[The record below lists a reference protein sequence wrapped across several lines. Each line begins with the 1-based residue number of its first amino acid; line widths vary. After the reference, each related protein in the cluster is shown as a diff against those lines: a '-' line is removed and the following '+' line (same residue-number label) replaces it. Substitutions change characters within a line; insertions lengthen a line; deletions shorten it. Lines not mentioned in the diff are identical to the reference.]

1 MSLPS
6 QVNTDKSG
14 KLRAAAMKEP
24 VQHSGD
30 VYYGMGPPALE
41 PSHSDS
47 ASSSAVYNPE
57 KGPQSLPHYQQAA
70 PVKWM
75 HQESVQAPGW
85 SQEAPA
91 SAWGQ
96 NFGPYGGVNASGQMA
111 FHKGVHEGVAL
122 PMGGESQLPGGP
134 VEVYRDAPQAQAQG
148 RGLEWEQ
155 HTAAAMHQ
163 AQLQVYQHAHKGVE
177 LQGQPHAPPPHT
189 LQGPMLQPFQTTF
202 RPSKQQFSSGYYS
215 VFPGNKGIPNLAYAE
230 QPKSQQQQLIHQMQ
244 QQQQMHQ
251 HQRHQHQH
259 QHQQQQQQ
267 QQQQLQQQHHL
278 QLQQQQHLHQQRH
291 QIQQQ
296 QIQQQQLQ
304 QMQQQYHQQQLQER
318 RQQIQQMQQQQQQ
331 NVTQKETTQPQVQ
344 PKQQQTQNVVPCQP
358 PEPSPP
364 DTEPKKEVQSLGP
377 GAQTCDSSPV
387 SDSFPE
393 KVATNPAEPSDTKL
407 AAPRRSRR
415 LSREGQSPLGP
426 PSTNIWSQAS
436 KDPAL
441 PHNGV
446 AGTQVVKGG
455 EATTEGVIRRRRRA
469 SKEINLETLAQKAS
483 EMESMPPRKQE
494 EGSSGRQASMM
505 PLVMP
510 VSVPVHRSPTDPQ
523 GALNQGRVGG
533 TERPAGQT
541 LSKPS
546 VIVARRRSLRKSIS
560 ESFGQEGEN
569 DPGTDEEGKSKL
581 KRRPRPEPLIIPPP
595 KPATF
600 IPPSL
605 YSSISSYQSNLRS
618 PVRMPDNPLTMP
630 PYTPPPILSPVRGGS
645 GLYFSTFL
653 TNIASNQILPP
664 PPHTPKSAT
673 RSLLRSTSS
682 DITPPVLSCSLIT
695 DATTASLEPRINIGQ
710 RYQAEIPD
718 LRDPASSQFDQHKAD
733 VVWLTIDDSKLNH
746 GDQEC
751 MEDFMNMACCSVLR
765 GGGTNQELV
774 LHCFHES
781 GGDFIET
788 LERLMLQD
796 PVFPKDHLL
805 TGYHYSGSD
814 CWTAEEKRYFN
825 KGISAYR
832 KDFFMV
838 QKLVQSKTVAQ
849 CVEFYYTY
857 KKQVKIGRNGILTF
871 GPLDSPDEKHT
882 DAVVDVKCDTIQTSQ
897 QSNVTQGETDG
908 DDKKDV
914 SYGSS
919 QQALQT
925 HDYAGTVLV
934 IKEPHPVKQEAPHAA
949 TPHRP
954 RAEPAAKKPRAPPKP
969 PVDPDATFP
978 CKKCGRVFY
987 KVKSRSAHMKSH
999 AEQEKKAAAL
1009 RHREEEEQAAAEA
1022 RARKAAAAVAAAAAA
1037 VMVAANQG
1045 GNGNGVTEPGE
1056 VSSQEDSSEEEDDK
1070 EDDKDEDWR

>member
-91 SAWGQ
+91 PAWGQ
-96 NFGPYGGVNASGQMA
+96 NFGPYMGGVNARGQMA

-177 LQGQPHAPPPHT
+177 LQ
-189 LQGPMLQPFQTTF
+189 
-202 RPSKQQFSSGYYS
+202 
-215 VFPGNKGIPNLAYAE
+215 
-230 QPKSQQQQLIHQMQ
+230 
-244 QQQQMHQ
+244 
-251 HQRHQHQH
+251 
-259 QHQQQQQQ
+259 
-267 QQQQLQQQHHL
+267 
-278 QLQQQQHLHQQRH
+278 
-291 QIQQQ
+291 
-296 QIQQQQLQ
+296 
-304 QMQQQYHQQQLQER
+304 
-318 RQQIQQMQQQQQQ
+318 
-331 NVTQKETTQPQVQ
+331 
-344 PKQQQTQNVVPCQP
+344 
-358 PEPSPP
+358 
-364 DTEPKKEVQSLGP
+364 
-377 GAQTCDSSPV
+377 
-387 SDSFPE
+387 
-393 KVATNPAEPSDTKL
+393 
-407 AAPRRSRR
+407 
-415 LSREGQSPLGP
+415 
-426 PSTNIWSQAS
+426 
-436 KDPAL
+436 DPAL

-455 EATTEGVIRRRRRA
+455 EVTTEGVIRRRRRA

-533 TERPAGQT
+533 SERPAGQT

-630 PYTPPPILSPVRGGS
+630 PYTPPPIL
-645 GLYFSTFL
+645 
-653 TNIASNQILPP
+653 
-664 PPHTPKSAT
+664 
-673 RSLLRSTSS
+673 LLRSTSS

-733 VVWLTIDDSKLNH
+733 VVWLTIDDAKLIH

-781 GGDFIET
+781 GGDFLET

-796 PVFPKDHLL
+796 PVFPKDHVLA
-805 TGYHYSGSD
+805 GYHYSGSD

-882 DAVVDVKCDTIQTSQ
+882 DAVVDVKCDTIPTSQ

-934 IKEPHPVKQEAPHAA
+934 IKEPHPVKQEAPHA
-949 TPHRP
+949 TTTHRP

-1022 RARKAAAAVAAAAAA
+1022 RASKAASMAAAAAAAA

>member
-1 MSLPS
+1 
-6 QVNTDKSG
+6 
-14 KLRAAAMKEP
+14 MKEP

-70 PVKWM
+70 SVKWM

-91 SAWGQ
+91 PGWGQ
-96 NFGPYGGVNASGQMA
+96 NFGPYMGGVNARGQMA

-134 VEVYRDAPQAQAQG
+134 VEVYRDAPQAQVQG

-155 HTAAAMHQ
+155 HTAVAMHQ
-163 AQLQVYQHAHKGVE
+163 AQLQVYQQAHKGVE
-177 LQGQPHAPPPHT
+177 LQSQPHAPPPHT

-215 VFPGNKGIPNLAYAE
+215 VFPGNKGIPNLASP
-230 QPKSQQQQLIHQMQ
+230 QILLSL
-244 QQQQMHQ
+244 
-251 HQRHQHQH
+251 
-259 QHQQQQQQ
+259 
-267 QQQQLQQQHHL
+267 
-278 QLQQQQHLHQQRH
+278 
-291 QIQQQ
+291 QIQS
-296 QIQQQQLQ
+296 
-304 QMQQQYHQQQLQER
+304 R
-318 RQQIQQMQQQQQQ
+318 RHLG
-331 NVTQKETTQPQVQ
+331 
-344 PKQQQTQNVVPCQP
+344 VP
-358 PEPSPP
+358 
-364 DTEPKKEVQSLGP
+364 
-377 GAQTCDSSPV
+377 AA
-387 SDSFPE
+387 FPE
-393 KVATNPAEPSDTKL
+393 KDSLHWD
-407 AAPRRSRR
+407 
-415 LSREGQSPLGP
+415 P
-426 PSTNIWSQAS
+426 PSTNIWSQVS

-455 EATTEGVIRRRRRA
+455 EVTTEGVIRRRRRA

-533 TERPAGQT
+533 SERPAGQT
-541 LSKPS
+541 VSKPS

-653 TNIASNQILPP
+653 TNIASNQILPL
-664 PPHTPKSAT
+664 PPHTPKSVT

-682 DITPPVLSCSLIT
+682 DITPPVLSCTLIT

-733 VVWLTIDDSKLNH
+733 VVWLTIDDSKLKH

-805 TGYHYSGSD
+805 AGYHYSGSD

-925 HDYAGTVLV
+925 HDYAETVLV
-934 IKEPHPVKQEAPHAA
+934 IQEPHPVKQEAPHAP

-1022 RARKAAAAVAAAAAA
+1022 RARKAASMAAAAA
-1037 VMVAANQG
+1037 VMEAANQG

-1056 VSSQEDSSEEEDDK
+1056 VSSQEDSSEEENDK
-1070 EDDKDEDWR
+1070 RMTKMKTGDEDKQDKRETNEKMDLHSQKCISGNAGLRADESMMKILRGPFLSFPSFIEA

>member
-14 KLRAAAMKEP
+14 KLRAVAMKEP

-85 SQEAPA
+85 SQEVPAP
-91 SAWGQ
+91 AWGQ
-96 NFGPYGGVNASGQMA
+96 NFGPYMGGVNARGQMA

-177 LQGQPHAPPPHT
+177 LQ
-189 LQGPMLQPFQTTF
+189 
-202 RPSKQQFSSGYYS
+202 
-215 VFPGNKGIPNLAYAE
+215 
-230 QPKSQQQQLIHQMQ
+230 
-244 QQQQMHQ
+244 
-251 HQRHQHQH
+251 
-259 QHQQQQQQ
+259 
-267 QQQQLQQQHHL
+267 
-278 QLQQQQHLHQQRH
+278 
-291 QIQQQ
+291 
-296 QIQQQQLQ
+296 
-304 QMQQQYHQQQLQER
+304 
-318 RQQIQQMQQQQQQ
+318 
-331 NVTQKETTQPQVQ
+331 
-344 PKQQQTQNVVPCQP
+344 
-358 PEPSPP
+358 
-364 DTEPKKEVQSLGP
+364 
-377 GAQTCDSSPV
+377 
-387 SDSFPE
+387 
-393 KVATNPAEPSDTKL
+393 
-407 AAPRRSRR
+407 
-415 LSREGQSPLGP
+415 
-426 PSTNIWSQAS
+426 
-436 KDPAL
+436 DPAL

-455 EATTEGVIRRRRRA
+455 EVTTEGVIRRRRRA

-533 TERPAGQT
+533 SERPAGQT

-653 TNIASNQILPP
+653 TNIASNQNAAAAAA
-664 PPHTPKSAT
+664 AT
-673 RSLLRSTSS
+673 YAQICDAHS

-733 VVWLTIDDSKLNH
+733 VVWLTIDDSKLIH

-781 GGDFIET
+781 GGDFLET

-805 TGYHYSGSD
+805 AGYHYSGSD

-882 DAVVDVKCDTIQTSQ
+882 DAVVDVKTSQ

-934 IKEPHPVKQEAPHAA
+934 IKEPHPVKQEAPNA
-949 TPHRP
+949 TTTHRP

-1022 RARKAAAAVAAAAAA
+1022 RASKAASMAAAAAA

>member
-1 MSLPS
+1 
-6 QVNTDKSG
+6 
-14 KLRAAAMKEP
+14 MKEP

-70 PVKWM
+70 SVKWM

-91 SAWGQ
+91 PGWGQ
-96 NFGPYGGVNASGQMA
+96 NFGPYMGGVNARGQMA

-155 HTAAAMHQ
+155 HTAVAMHQ
-163 AQLQVYQHAHKGVE
+163 AQLQVYQQAHKGVE
-177 LQGQPHAPPPHT
+177 LQSQPHAPPPHT

-202 RPSKQQFSSGYYS
+202 RPSKQQFSS
-215 VFPGNKGIPNLAYAE
+215 V
-230 QPKSQQQQLIHQMQ
+230 
-244 QQQQMHQ
+244 
-251 HQRHQHQH
+251 
-259 QHQQQQQQ
+259 
-267 QQQQLQQQHHL
+267 
-278 QLQQQQHLHQQRH
+278 
-291 QIQQQ
+291 
-296 QIQQQQLQ
+296 
-304 QMQQQYHQQQLQER
+304 
-318 RQQIQQMQQQQQQ
+318 
-331 NVTQKETTQPQVQ
+331 
-344 PKQQQTQNVVPCQP
+344 
-358 PEPSPP
+358 
-364 DTEPKKEVQSLGP
+364 
-377 GAQTCDSSPV
+377 
-387 SDSFPE
+387 
-393 KVATNPAEPSDTKL
+393 
-407 AAPRRSRR
+407 
-415 LSREGQSPLGP
+415 
-426 PSTNIWSQAS
+426 S

-455 EATTEGVIRRRRRA
+455 EVTTEGVIRRRRRA

-533 TERPAGQT
+533 SERPAGQT
-541 LSKPS
+541 VSKPS

-653 TNIASNQILPP
+653 TNIASNQILPL
-664 PPHTPKSAT
+664 PPHTPKSVT

-733 VVWLTIDDSKLNH
+733 VVWLTIDDSKLKH
-746 GDQEC
+746 V
-751 MEDFMNMACCSVLR
+751 EDFMNMACCSVLR

-805 TGYHYSGSD
+805 AGYHYSGSD

-925 HDYAGTVLV
+925 HDYAETVLV
-934 IKEPHPVKQEAPHAA
+934 IQEPHPVKQEAPHAP

-1009 RHREEEEQAAAEA
+1009 RHREEEEQAAEA
-1022 RARKAAAAVAAAAAA
+1022 RARKAASMAAAAA
-1037 VMVAANQG
+1037 VMEAANQG

-1056 VSSQEDSSEEEDDK
+1056 VSSQEDSSEEENDK

>member
-91 SAWGQ
+91 PGWGQ
-96 NFGPYGGVNASGQMA
+96 NFGPYMGGVNARGQMA

-163 AQLQVYQHAHKGVE
+163 AQLQVYQNAHKGVE

-215 VFPGNKGIPNLAYAE
+215 VFPGNKGIPNLA
-230 QPKSQQQQLIHQMQ
+230 
-244 QQQQMHQ
+244 
-251 HQRHQHQH
+251 
-259 QHQQQQQQ
+259 
-267 QQQQLQQQHHL
+267 
-278 QLQQQQHLHQQRH
+278 
-291 QIQQQ
+291 
-296 QIQQQQLQ
+296 
-304 QMQQQYHQQQLQER
+304 
-318 RQQIQQMQQQQQQ
+318 
-331 NVTQKETTQPQVQ
+331 
-344 PKQQQTQNVVPCQP
+344 
-358 PEPSPP
+358 PP
-364 DTEPKKEVQSLGP
+364 DTVPKKGVQSLGP

-387 SDSFPE
+387 PDPFPE
-393 KVATNPAEPSDTKL
+393 KVATNPAEPSDTKS

-426 PSTNIWSQAS
+426 PSTNIWSQVS

-455 EATTEGVIRRRRRA
+455 EVTTEGVIRRRRRA

-494 EGSSGRQASMM
+494 DGSSGRQASMM

-533 TERPAGQT
+533 SERPAGQT
-541 LSKPS
+541 VSKPS

-653 TNIASNQILPP
+653 TNIASNQILPL

-673 RSLLRSTSS
+673 RSLLRSISS

-733 VVWLTIDDSKLNH
+733 VVWLTIDDSKLKH

-751 MEDFMNMACCSVLR
+751 MEDFMNLACCSVLR

-805 TGYHYSGSD
+805 AGYHYSGSD

-925 HDYAGTVLV
+925 HDYAETVLV

-1022 RARKAAAAVAAAAAA
+1022 RARKTASMAAAAA

-1056 VSSQEDSSEEEDDK
+1056 VSSQEDSSEEENDK